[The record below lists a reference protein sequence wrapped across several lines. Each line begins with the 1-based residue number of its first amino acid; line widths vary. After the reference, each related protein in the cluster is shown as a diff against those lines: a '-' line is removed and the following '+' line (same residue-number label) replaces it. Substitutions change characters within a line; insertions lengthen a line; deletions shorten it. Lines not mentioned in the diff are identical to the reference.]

1 MKTNI
6 EYLRDILKELGQVAP
21 TLAAEAEEF
30 LDAYVS
36 ETGEGDGCERCK
48 DLEEEIEELKKEK
61 NDKNEEIA
69 SLENEVEQLKCE
81 VNVDNI
87 GLDVIKW
94 ELEKGNLQI
103 QSQMEAFVEQLR
115 RQYGILPSQSR
126 SRSPQ
131 ALRRVS

>member
-21 TLAAEAEEF
+21 TLVAEAEEF

-36 ETGEGDGCERCK
+36 EIMEGDDCERCK
-48 DLEEEIEELKKEK
+48 DLEKEIEELEKEK
-61 NDKNEEIA
+61 NDNDEEVT
-69 SLENEVEQLKCE
+69 SLKNEVERLECV

-115 RQYGILPSQSR
+115 RQYGVLPSQSR
-126 SRSPQ
+126 SRPPK
-131 ALRRVS
+131 ALRRVP

>member
-1 MKTNI
+1 MKTNV

-30 LDAYVS
+30 LEAYVS
-36 ETGEGDGCERCK
+36 ETGEGDDCERCK
-48 DLEEEIEELKKEK
+48 DLQEEI
-61 NDKNEEIA
+61 I
-69 SLENEVEQLKCE
+69 SLENEVDQLKCE
-81 VNVDNI
+81 VSVDNI

-115 RQYGILPSQSR
+115 RQYGVLPSQSR
-126 SRSPQ
+126 SRPPK
-131 ALRRVS
+131 ALRRVP